1 MTPWLIIRTDF
12 RKESYVAAQVR
23 GLGFPAW
30 APCRMIA
37 SRPAIGRRVT
47 AKAAVPPEA
56 IPLLPCRLF
65 AAVPSWAVSQTELD
79 GIRHLKA
86 IERTAEQLPVWIPS
100 DQIDAFRAEID
111 RENTATLA
119 LARARDRKQKAKWR
133 SLHDA
138 LLDMI
143 EEAKAPANI
152 SP

>member
-1 MTPWLIIRTDF
+1 
-12 RKESYVAAQVR
+12 
-23 GLGFPAW
+23 
-30 APCRMIA
+30 
-37 SRPAIGRRVT
+37 
-47 AKAAVPPEA
+47 
-56 IPLLPCRLF
+56 LPCRLF